1 MLSEYIELAVWSAS
15 AFGRLVD
22 VIDGLPVTIVC
33 ALAMAVGF
41 GALMFKNIRT
51 RMTTS
56 VGGRTICPGLGD
68 ATIAVA
74 VLTVM
79 ALHPDSAIT
88 GEDLLIGGVIATSC
102 IALIAT
108 WSSCASGPYRGR
120 HLESRLS

>member
-1 MLSEYIELAVWSAS
+1 MVSEYIDLAVWSAS

-22 VIDGLPVTIVC
+22 LIDGLPVTIVC

-41 GALMFKNIRT
+41 GALMFKNIRA

-68 ATIAVA
+68 AAIAVA

-79 ALHPDSAIT
+79 ALRPHSAIT
-88 GEDLLIGGVIATSC
+88 GEDLLIGGVVATSY

-120 HLESRLS
+120 HLESKLS